1 MKCTHQK
8 RRFYWLL
15 LCFIALILGCSFD
28 ETEIAQTALELVL
41 PSQSEGRS
49 EIKMIRI
56 LVQSDQR
63 TIPQQDFSM
72 TPSPDS
78 SGFQSLDIFIPLDAE
93 FIRVEAFGSY
103 GEPLFVGE
111 SALSIQR
118 EGISKI
124 RVQLDPITPVLKFN
138 LSSSFADVGEA
149 FQIEVELK
157 HVKSLFALTLQI
169 AYPEVFIEPYAVELG
184 DFWQNADESAPV
196 LMVSDYNLSAQSPG
210 RLSLGFVRTVESRG
224 DMESGK
230 IATIFFHTKQTGL
243 ATIRVL
249 ENPQLTA
256 ERFDG
261 SPVDDFEEL
270 VGYLNRAQVQ
280 LEIR

>member
-1 MKCTHQK
+1 MKRTYQK
-8 RRFYWLL
+8 GCFYWLL
-15 LCFIALILGCSFD
+15 LFFIVLILSCSFD
-28 ETEIAQTALELVL
+28 ETETAQTTLELVL
-41 PSQSEGRS
+41 PSLSEGRS

-56 LVQSDQR
+56 LIQSDQR

-78 SGFQSLDIFIPLDAE
+78 SGFQSLNVFIPLDAE
-93 FIRVEAFGSY
+93 FIRVEALGSY
-103 GEPLFVGE
+103 GEQLFVGE
-111 SALSIQR
+111 SVLSMER
-118 EGISKI
+118 EGISEI

-138 LSSSFADVGEA
+138 LSSSFADVGA
-149 FQIEVELK
+149 DFQIELELK
-157 HVKSLFALTLQI
+157 HVRSLFALTLQI
-169 AYPEVFIEPYAVELG
+169 AYPDVFIEPYAVELG
-184 DFWQNADESAPV
+184 DFWQSADESAPV
-196 LMVSDYNLSAQSPG
+196 LMVSDYNLSAQPPG
-210 RLSLGFVRTVESRG
+210 RLSLGFVRTVESNG

-256 ERFDG
+256 QQFDG
-261 SPVDDFEEL
+261 SPVGNFEEL
-270 VGYLNRAQVQ
+270 IGYLNRAQVQ

>member
-1 MKCTHQK
+1 MKHTYQK
-8 RRFYWLL
+8 ECFYWLL
-15 LCFIALILGCSFD
+15 LFFIVLILSCSFD
-28 ETEIAQTALELVL
+28 ETETAQTTLELVL
-41 PSQSEGRS
+41 PSLSEGRS

-56 LVQSDQR
+56 LIQSDQR

-78 SGFQSLDIFIPLDAE
+78 SGFQSLNVFIPLDAE
-93 FIRVEAFGSY
+93 FIRVEALGSY
-103 GEPLFVGE
+103 GEQLFVGE
-111 SALSIQR
+111 SVLSMER
-118 EGISKI
+118 EGISEI

-138 LSSSFADVGEA
+138 LSSSFADVGED
-149 FQIEVELK
+149 FQIELELK
-157 HVKSLFALTLQI
+157 HVRSLFALTLQI
-169 AYPEVFIEPYAVELG
+169 AYPNVFIEPYAVELG
-184 DFWQNADESAPV
+184 DFWQSADESAPV
-196 LMVSDYNLSAQSPG
+196 LMVSDYNLSAQPPG
-210 RLSLGFVRTVESRG
+210 RLSLGFVRTVESSG

-256 ERFDG
+256 QQFDG
-261 SPVDDFEEL
+261 SPVYNFEEL
-270 VGYLNRAQVQ
+270 IGYLNRAQVQ

>member
-1 MKCTHQK
+1 M
-8 RRFYWLL
+8 
-15 LCFIALILGCSFD
+15 
-28 ETEIAQTALELVL
+28 
-41 PSQSEGRS
+41 
-49 EIKMIRI
+49 
-56 LVQSDQR
+56 
-63 TIPQQDFSM
+63 
-72 TPSPDS
+72 
-78 SGFQSLDIFIPLDAE
+78 
-93 FIRVEAFGSY
+93 
-103 GEPLFVGE
+103 
-111 SALSIQR
+111 QR

-138 LSSSFADVGEA
+138 LSSSFADVGED

-169 AYPEVFIEPYAVELG
+169 AYPDVFIEPYAVELG

-224 DMESGK
+224 HMESGK

-249 ENPQLTA
+249 ENPQLTVQQ
-256 ERFDG
+256 FDG
-261 SPVDDFEEL
+261 SPVDNFEEL
-270 VGYLNRAQVQ
+270 IGYLNRAQVQ
-280 LEIR
+280 LEIRWRLDMLSPEFPPDPGNQRPMYARTTLKVTSLTDWQQDQACAS